1 LGGNVRSACRYLLV
15 LTAVVS
21 TLGWLAVAG
30 ADAHPRGGG
39 GAVTSRVG
47 RVPRRLLRFLSS
59 EVFGFRVATGQVTT
73 TVPERAAITDALAG
87 GQWRPASA
95 AGISLVRLAHRMH
108 KVAAGYPVWL
118 VSVKPRRPV
127 YNGAR
132 EPPANYIIVVIS
144 ARDGH
149 LLGDDAGYSPALDNI
164 SGPSWGE
171 GEWTGK
177 SP

>member
-1 LGGNVRSACRYLLV
+1 
-15 LTAVVS
+15 
-21 TLGWLAVAG
+21 
-30 ADAHPRGGG
+30 
-39 GAVTSRVG
+39 
-47 RVPRRLLRFLSS
+47 
-59 EVFGFRVATGQVTT
+59 
-73 TVPERAAITDALAG
+73 
-87 GQWRPASA
+87 
-95 AGISLVRLAHRMH
+95 MH

-149 LLGDDAGYSPALDNI
+149 LLGDDAGYSPALDNF
-164 SGPSWGE
+164 SGPSWGK

>member
-1 LGGNVRSACRYLLV
+1 MRSGCRYPLV

-30 ADAHPRGGG
+30 ADAHPGSGAT
-39 GAVTSRVG
+39 AVTGRVG
-47 RVPRRLLRFLSS
+47 PVSRPLLRFLNS
-59 EVFGFRVATGQVTT
+59 EVFGFRAATGRVATTVT
-73 TVPERAAITDALAG
+73 EQAAITDAARV

-95 AGISLVRLAHRMH
+95 EGISLVRLAHRMR
-108 KVAAGYPVWL
+108 KVPAGYPVWL
-118 VSVKPRRPV
+118 VSVQPRSPV
-127 YNGAR
+127 YDSPR
-132 EPPANYIIVVIS
+132 DPPADYVVVVIG

-149 LLGDDAGYSPALDNI
+149 LLGDYAGYSPTLTNG
-164 SGPSWGE
+164 SGSSWGE